1 MQEWESSRRDR
12 SRITKND
19 ISLNDR
25 SDDTNL
31 GLLAQMNLNNRRDE
45 IAEQER
51 LLEQQALRLI
61 EQENKKKQEEQLEND
76 R

>member
-1 MQEWESSRRDR
+1 MIQARIQEWESSRRDR

-45 IAEQER
+45 IAE
-51 LLEQQALRLI
+51 
-61 EQENKKKQEEQLEND
+61 
-76 R
+76 